1 MKIKSVIAGIM
12 LCLAVTSCIQNEALN
27 VEAAID
33 GCSGSDIQQCLID
46 PNEFTVQL
54 YASRAADPSKI
65 NINFN
70 LPAGASIVPVQRFTE
85 DGINTYNFKDENPR
99 LFKVTSED
107 GAFSAIYTIRLWQT
121 EMPFTYDFETLSSD
135 NPYHKFTED
144 NPSSGTI
151 IRRLELASGNP
162 GFELTKMAKA
172 PDGYP
177 TVQVNGGV
185 DGGKCVKLETKDT
198 GSFGSMVKMYIAAGN
213 LFIGSFEVGQALS
226 GNAMKATHFG
236 FPFFYYPLRLEGWYK
251 YKAGPTFSSK
261 GKPVEGRKDE
271 CDIYGVLYETDDN
284 VQFLDGSTSLNSPN
298 IVALARNIKELPE
311 TDIWKQFNF
320 KFEPQNGKSIDPD
333 KLGKG
338 IYKLAI
344 VFSSSVDGAK
354 FEGAVGSTLYIDKV
368 TIAHTSIRM
377 NMRINNKPIN

>member
-107 GAFSAIYTIRLWQT
+107 GAFSATYTIRLWQT

-261 GKPVEGRKDE
+261 GKPVDGRKDE

-368 TIAHTSIRM
+368 TIAHTS
-377 NMRINNKPIN
+377 NPDEYANQ

>member
-151 IRRLELASGNP
+151 MRRLELASGNP

-368 TIAHTSIRM
+368 TIAHTS
-377 NMRINNKPIN
+377 NPDEYANQ

>member
-107 GAFSAIYTIRLWQT
+107 GAFSATYTIRLWQT

-284 VQFLDGSTSLNSPN
+284 VQFLDSSSSLNSPN

-368 TIAHTSIRM
+368 TIAHTS
-377 NMRINNKPIN
+377 NPDEYPANQ

>member
-107 GAFSAIYTIRLWQT
+107 GAFSATYTIRLWQT

-151 IRRLELASGNP
+151 IR
-162 GFELTKMAKA
+162 
-172 PDGYP
+172 
-177 TVQVNGGV
+177 
-185 DGGKCVKLETKDT
+185 
-198 GSFGSMVKMYIAAGN
+198 
-213 LFIGSFEVGQALS
+213 LS
-226 GNAMKATHFG
+226 LIH
-236 FPFFYYPLRLEGWYK
+236 
-251 YKAGPTFSSK
+251 
-261 GKPVEGRKDE
+261 
-271 CDIYGVLYETDDN
+271 I
-284 VQFLDGSTSLNSPN
+284 
-298 IVALARNIKELPE
+298 
-311 TDIWKQFNF
+311 
-320 KFEPQNGKSIDPD
+320 
-333 KLGKG
+333 
-338 IYKLAI
+338 
-344 VFSSSVDGAK
+344 
-354 FEGAVGSTLYIDKV
+354 
-368 TIAHTSIRM
+368 
-377 NMRINNKPIN
+377 

>member
-1 MKIKSVIAGIM
+1 MKIKSVIVGIM

-368 TIAHTSIRM
+368 TIAHTS
-377 NMRINNKPIN
+377 NPDEYANQ

>member
-177 TVQVNGGV
+177 TVQVNGGG

-368 TIAHTSIRM
+368 TIAHTS
-377 NMRINNKPIN
+377 NPDEYANQ

>member
-213 LFIGSFEVGQALS
+213 LFIGSFEVGQVLS

-368 TIAHTSIRM
+368 TIAHTS
-377 NMRINNKPIN
+377 NPDEYANQ

>member
-368 TIAHTSIRM
+368 TIAHTS
-377 NMRINNKPIN
+377 NPNQ

>member
-333 KLGKG
+333 KSGKG

-368 TIAHTSIRM
+368 TIAHTS
-377 NMRINNKPIN
+377 NPDEYANQ

>member
-1 MKIKSVIAGIM
+1 MCIRDR
-12 LCLAVTSCIQNEALN
+12 CLAVTSCIQNEALN

-368 TIAHTSIRM
+368 TIAHTS
-377 NMRINNKPIN
+377 NPDEYANQ

>member
-368 TIAHTSIRM
+368 TIAHTSNPDEYADR
-377 NMRINNKPIN
+377 KSVV

>member
-70 LPAGASIVPVQRFTE
+70 LPAGASIVPGQRFTE
-85 DGINTYNFKDENPR
+85 NGINTYNFKDENPR

-107 GAFSAIYTIRLWQT
+107 GAFSATYTIRLWQT

-320 KFEPQNGKSIDPD
+320 KFEPQNGNSIDPD

-368 TIAHTSIRM
+368 TIAHTS
-377 NMRINNKPIN
+377 NPDEYPANQ

>member
-107 GAFSAIYTIRLWQT
+107 GAFSATYTIRLWQT

-261 GKPVEGRKDE
+261 GKPAEGRKDE

-368 TIAHTSIRM
+368 TIAHTS
-377 NMRINNKPIN
+377 NPDEYPANQ

>member
-107 GAFSAIYTIRLWQT
+107 GAFSATYTIRLWQT

-368 TIAHTSIRM
+368 TIAHTSQSG
-377 NMRINNKPIN
+377 

>member
-261 GKPVEGRKDE
+261 GKPGEGRKDE

-368 TIAHTSIRM
+368 TIAHTS
-377 NMRINNKPIN
+377 NPDEYANQ

>member
-54 YASRAADPSKI
+54 YASRAADLSKI

-368 TIAHTSIRM
+368 TIAHTS
-377 NMRINNKPIN
+377 NPDEYANQ

>member
-85 DGINTYNFKDENPR
+85 NGINTYNFKDENPR

-107 GAFSAIYTIRLWQT
+107 GAFSATYTIRLWQT

-368 TIAHTSIRM
+368 TIAHTS
-377 NMRINNKPIN
+377 NPDEYANQ

>member
-85 DGINTYNFKDENPR
+85 NGINTYNFKDENPR

-107 GAFSAIYTIRLWQT
+107 GAFSATYTIRLWQT

-333 KLGKG
+333 KLGKD

-368 TIAHTSIRM
+368 TIAHTS
-377 NMRINNKPIN
+377 NPDEYPANQ

>member
-107 GAFSAIYTIRLWQT
+107 GAFSATYTIRLWQT

-251 YKAGPTFSSK
+251 YKAGPTSSSK

-368 TIAHTSIRM
+368 TIAHTS
-377 NMRINNKPIN
+377 NPDEYPANQ

>member
-65 NINFN
+65 DINFN

-107 GAFSAIYTIRLWQT
+107 GAFSATYTIRLWQT

-284 VQFLDGSTSLNSPN
+284 VQFLDGSTSLGSPN

-368 TIAHTSIRM
+368 TIAHTS
-377 NMRINNKPIN
+377 NPDEYPANQ

>member
-107 GAFSAIYTIRLWQT
+107 GAFSATYTIRLWQT

-344 VFSSSVDGAK
+344 LFSSSVDGAK

-368 TIAHTSIRM
+368 TIAHTS
-377 NMRINNKPIN
+377 NPDEYPANQ

>member
-85 DGINTYNFKDENPR
+85 NGINTYNFKDENPR

-107 GAFSAIYTIRLWQT
+107 GAFSATYTIRLWQT

-298 IVALARNIKELPE
+298 IVALAQNIKELPE

-368 TIAHTSIRM
+368 TIAHTS
-377 NMRINNKPIN
+377 NPDEYPANQ

>member
-107 GAFSAIYTIRLWQT
+107 GAFSATYTIRLWQT

-162 GFELTKMAKA
+162 GFELTKMAKS

-177 TVQVNGGV
+177 TVHVNGGV

-368 TIAHTSIRM
+368 TIAHTS
-377 NMRINNKPIN
+377 NPDEYPANQ

>member
-354 FEGAVGSTLYIDKV
+354 FEGAAGSTLYIDKV
-368 TIAHTSIRM
+368 TIAHTS
-377 NMRINNKPIN
+377 NPDEYANQ

>member
-107 GAFSAIYTIRLWQT
+107 GAFSATYTIRLWQT

-354 FEGAVGSTLYIDKV
+354 FEGAVGCTLYIDKV
-368 TIAHTSIRM
+368 TIAHTS
-377 NMRINNKPIN
+377 NPDEYPANQ

>member
-261 GKPVEGRKDE
+261 GKPVEGRKDK

-368 TIAHTSIRM
+368 TIAHTS
-377 NMRINNKPIN
+377 NPDEYANQ

>member
-107 GAFSAIYTIRLWQT
+107 GAFSATYTIRLWQT

-354 FEGAVGSTLYIDKV
+354 FKGAVGSTLYIDKV
-368 TIAHTSIRM
+368 TIAHTS
-377 NMRINNKPIN
+377 NPDEYPANQ

>member
-261 GKPVEGRKDE
+261 GKLEQERKDE

-368 TIAHTSIRM
+368 TIAHTS
-377 NMRINNKPIN
+377 NPDEYANQ

>member
-198 GSFGSMVKMYIAAGN
+198 GSFGSMAKMYIAAGN

-368 TIAHTSIRM
+368 TIAHTS
-377 NMRINNKPIN
+377 NPDEYANQ

>member
-1 MKIKSVIAGIM
+1 MF
-12 LCLAVTSCIQNEALN
+12 CLAVTSCIQNEALN

-107 GAFSAIYTIRLWQT
+107 GAFSATYTIRLWQT

-368 TIAHTSIRM
+368 TIAHTS
-377 NMRINNKPIN
+377 NPDEYPANQ

>member
-107 GAFSAIYTIRLWQT
+107 GAFSATYTIRLWQT

-261 GKPVEGRKDE
+261 GKPVEDE

-368 TIAHTSIRM
+368 TIAHTS
-377 NMRINNKPIN
+377 NPDEYPANQ

>member
-107 GAFSAIYTIRLWQT
+107 GAFSATYTIRLWQT
-121 EMPFTYDFETLSSD
+121 EMPFTYDFEALSSD

-368 TIAHTSIRM
+368 TIAHTS
-377 NMRINNKPIN
+377 NPDEYPANQ

>member
-261 GKPVEGRKDE
+261 GKSVEGRKDE

-368 TIAHTSIRM
+368 TIAHTS
-377 NMRINNKPIN
+377 NPDEYANQ

>member
-1 MKIKSVIAGIM
+1 MKTKSVIAGIM

-368 TIAHTSIRM
+368 TIAHTS
-377 NMRINNKPIN
+377 NPDEYANQ

>member
-12 LCLAVTSCIQNEALN
+12 LCLAVTSCIQNEALK

-107 GAFSAIYTIRLWQT
+107 GAFSATYTIRLWQT

-368 TIAHTSIRM
+368 TIAHTS
-377 NMRINNKPIN
+377 NPDEYPANQ